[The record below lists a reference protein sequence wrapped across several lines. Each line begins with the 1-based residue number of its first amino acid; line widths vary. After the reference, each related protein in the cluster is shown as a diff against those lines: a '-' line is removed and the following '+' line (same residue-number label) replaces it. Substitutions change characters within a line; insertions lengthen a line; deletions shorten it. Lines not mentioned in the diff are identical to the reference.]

1 MKFNTQIRWSC
12 KIFAAT
18 QRGVH
23 PSSSQVLTSHLY
35 DIKIMMSLKC
45 SRSSYKQ
52 NFGSKILQKHNK
64 DIIM

>member
-18 QRGVH
+18 RRGVH

-45 SRSSYKQ
+45 SQ
-52 NFGSKILQKHNK
+52 FLQTKCWIKNTAET
-64 DIIM
+64 

>member
-18 QRGVH
+18 RRGFH

-45 SRSSYKQ
+45 AQ
-52 NFGSKILQKHNK
+52 FLQTKCWIKNTAET
-64 DIIM
+64 